1 MYLKHYF
8 EKEYV
13 FIESYYRQLSVDIK
27 MRNNKI
33 KSIPIQRIVIGF
45 KVIQETILNDNLLKS
60 LLKVSTCKVEHKSFK

>member
-27 MRNNKI
+27 MRNYKI
-33 KSIPIQRIVIGF
+33 ESIPIQRIVIGF
-45 KVIQETILNDNLLKS
+45 KAILETILNDNLLKS
-60 LLKVSTCKVEHKSFK
+60 LLKSINMQSKT